1 MTDEK
6 NGNDGASGGPDIA
19 KLRDYARSDGV
30 AKRLFQLLSQR
41 QRRRRELVV
50 EVLMRD
56 LEITRPTAVE
66 VFRTLQ
72 ELGCGK
78 MVLGR
83 GSKPTR
89 FEWHY
94 TMNSVGLAALGQSE
108 SLEPMQRS
116 DAEIEGS
123 EAQTA
128 GASGTL
134 PESLA
139 GTTTAGSAEPPLPA
153 GMIKY
158 PFPLRPDVI
167 ATLFLPVDLT
177 DDEAERLSYFV
188 NALGRP
194 TKKDLP

>member
-1 MTDEK
+1 MADEK
-6 NGNDGASGGPDIA
+6 NGNGGANGGPDVA
-19 KLRDYARSDGV
+19 RLLDYARSDSV
-30 AKRLFQLLSQR
+30 AKRLFELLSQR

-50 EVLMRD
+50 EVVMRD

-83 GSKPTR
+83 GTKPTR

-108 SLEPMQRS
+108 TLVPMQRS
-116 DAEIEGS
+116 DAEVDEGGVV
-123 EAQTA
+123 EPTA
-128 GASGTL
+128 TG
-134 PESLA
+134 P
-139 GTTTAGSAEPPLPA
+139 AEPALPA

-167 ATLFLPVDLT
+167 ATLSLPVDLT
-177 DDEAERLSYFV
+177 DDEAERLSYFI

-194 TKKDLP
+194 TKKDQS